1 MIKNVKLANQL
12 QLTNQKKQLFMGFIS
27 EFKEFAMKGNLVDM
41 AIAFVMGGA
50 FGKVVTAFVE
60 KMFAP
65 VVGLLMGGIDLNDKK
80 FVIVD
85 GVAEVKD
92 TAGAVTTP
100 AVAEVA
106 IQWGAFLTALIDFI
120 IVAFVMFLIIKAIN
134 KMKKPEP
141 PAAPAGPTQEELLTQ
156 IRDLLKK

>member
-1 MIKNVKLANQL
+1 
-12 QLTNQKKQLFMGFIS
+12 MGFIS

-65 VVGLLMGGIDLNDKK
+65 IIGLIMGGIDLNDKK
-80 FVIVD
+80 FVLKD
-85 GVAEVKD
+85 GVAEIKD
-92 TAGAVTTP
+92 ATGAVVTP
-100 AVAEVA
+100 AVTEVA
-106 IQWGAFLTALIDFI
+106 IEWGTFLTALIDFI
-120 IVAFVMFLIIKAIN
+120 IVAFVMFMIIKAMN

-141 PAAPAGPTQEELLTQ
+141 APAPSGPTQEELLGE

>member
-1 MIKNVKLANQL
+1 
-12 QLTNQKKQLFMGFIS
+12 MGFIS

-65 VVGLLMGGIDLNDKK
+65 VIGIIMGGIDLNDKK
-80 FVIVD
+80 FIVKD
-85 GVAEVKD
+85 GIAEVKD
-92 TAGAVTTP
+92 AAGTVVTP

-106 IQWGAFLTALIDFI
+106 IEWGAFLTALIDFI
-120 IVAFVMFLIIKAIN
+120 IVAFVMFMIIKAMN

-141 PAAPAGPTQEELLTQ
+141 APAPSGPTQEELLGE

>member
-1 MIKNVKLANQL
+1 
-12 QLTNQKKQLFMGFIS
+12 MGFIS

-65 VVGLLMGGIDLNDKK
+65 VIGIIMGGIDLNDKK
-80 FVIVD
+80 FIVKD
-85 GVAEVKD
+85 GIAEVKD
-92 TAGAVTTP
+92 AAGTVVTP

-106 IQWGAFLTALIDFI
+106 IEWGAFLTAMIDFI
-120 IVAFVMFLIIKAIN
+120 IVAFVMFMIIKAMN

-141 PAAPAGPTQEELLTQ
+141 APAPSGPTQEELLGE

>member
-1 MIKNVKLANQL
+1 
-12 QLTNQKKQLFMGFIS
+12 MGMLK

-50 FGKVVTAFVE
+50 FGKVVSAFVE

-65 VVGLLMGGIDLNDKK
+65 IIGILMGGINLADKK
-80 FVIVD
+80 FV
-85 GVAEVKD
+85 VKD
-92 TAGAVTTP
+92 AVLDAAGKETSP
-100 AVAEVA
+100 AVAIE
-106 IQWGAFLTALIDFI
+106 WGLFVTALIDFI
-120 IVAFVMFLIIKAIN
+120 IVAFVMFMIIKAMN

>member
-1 MIKNVKLANQL
+1 
-12 QLTNQKKQLFMGFIS
+12 MGFIS

-65 VVGLLMGGIDLNDKK
+65 IVGIIMGGIDLNDQKI
-80 FVIVD
+80 VIKD
-85 GVAEVKD
+85 GVAEIKD
-92 TAGAVTTP
+92 AAGTVITP

-106 IQWGAFLTALIDFI
+106 IQWGAFITALIDFI

-134 KMKKPEP
+134 HMKKP
-141 PAAPAGPTQEELLTQ
+141 APAPAPTGPTQEELLGE

>member
-1 MIKNVKLANQL
+1 
-12 QLTNQKKQLFMGFIS
+12 MGMLS

-50 FGKVVTAFVE
+50 FGKVVSAFVE

-65 VVGLLMGGIDLNDKK
+65 VIGILMGGINLADKK
-80 FVIVD
+80 YVVTE
-85 GVAEVKD
+85 AVKD
-92 TAGAVTTP
+92 AAGAVTTP
-100 AVAEVA
+100 EVA
-106 IQWGAFLTALIDFI
+106 IEWGLFLTAVIDFI
-120 IVAFVMFLIIKAIN
+120 IVAFVMFMIIKAMN

-141 PAAPAGPTQEELLTQ
+141 APAPAGPSQEELLTQ

>member
-1 MIKNVKLANQL
+1 
-12 QLTNQKKQLFMGFIS
+12 MGMLS

-50 FGKVVTAFVE
+50 FGKVVSAFVE

-65 VVGLLMGGIDLNDKK
+65 VIGILMGGINLADKK
-80 FVIVD
+80 YVVTE
-85 GVAEVKD
+85 AVKD
-92 TAGAVTTP
+92 ATGAVTSP
-100 AVAEVA
+100 EVA
-106 IQWGAFLTALIDFI
+106 IEWGLFLTAVIDFI
-120 IVAFVMFLIIKAIN
+120 IVAFVMFMIIKAMN

-141 PAAPAGPTQEELLTQ
+141 APAPAGPSQEELLTQ

>member
-1 MIKNVKLANQL
+1 
-12 QLTNQKKQLFMGFIS
+12 MGMLK

-50 FGKVVTAFVE
+50 FGKVVSAFVE

-65 VVGLLMGGIDLNDKK
+65 IIGILMGGINLADKK
-80 FVIVD
+80 FIVKEAVLD
-85 GVAEVKD
+85 A
-92 TAGAVTTP
+92 AGKETSP
-100 AVAEVA
+100 AVAIE
-106 IQWGAFLTALIDFI
+106 WGLFVTALIDFI
-120 IVAFVMFLIIKAIN
+120 IVAFVMFMIIKAMN

-141 PAAPAGPTQEELLTQ
+141 PAPPAGPTQEELLTQ